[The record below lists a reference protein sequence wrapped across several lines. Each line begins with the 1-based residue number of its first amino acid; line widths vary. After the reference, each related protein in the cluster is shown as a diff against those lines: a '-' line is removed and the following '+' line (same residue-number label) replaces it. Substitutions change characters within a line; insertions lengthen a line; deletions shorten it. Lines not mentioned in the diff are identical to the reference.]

1 MKITRSMKVIL
12 RNSELKDILNER
24 FGNKTHSIIELSD
37 SKSYTEREDIKRITI
52 EITANGDIYFYDGW
66 LDEIKVKV

>member
-1 MKITRSMKVIL
+1 MKVIL
-12 RNSELKDILNER
+12 RNSELTDILNEK
-24 FGNKTHSIIELSD
+24 FGGKTHSIIELSD
-37 SKSYTEREDIKRITI
+37 SKSYTERENVKRITI